1 VSKALRAWERRRWR
15 QDVVAAFVW
24 GFVAACAL
32 FALTG
37 W

>member
-1 VSKALRAWERRRWR
+1 MSKALRAWERRRWR

-24 GFVAACAL
+24 GFGAAFAL